1 MTIINAPKARSK
13 LFYSEMSDS
22 TLTAKR
28 QDGFPNACLAPG
40 RELYI
45 QFGGK
50 NFLCEG
56 HCYLSLPY
64 SLICKTGP
72 FQ

>member
-1 MTIINAPKARSK
+1 MTRINAPKARSK

-50 NFLCEG
+50 NFL
-56 HCYLSLPY
+56 SL
-64 SLICKTGP
+64 
-72 FQ
+72 